1 MAKNSKRTA
10 SNKRLQALIRAQKMN
25 ELLKIGGVQ
34 SQALLDSAGESRPS
48 DESHVVELLD
58 AERFTRS
65 EVATARPRMRRQ
77 SRPKSKPKPRPKPR
91 PKPKPAKRTKAKKRK
106 R

>member
-1 MAKNSKRTA
+1 MAKDSKRTA
-10 SNKRLQALIRAQKMN
+10 SNKRLQALVRAQKMN

-58 AERFTRS
+58 AERFTKSEIGNSKSRAKRS
-65 EVATARPRMRRQ
+65 KARA
-77 SRPKSKPKPRPKPR
+77 RPKPS
-91 PKPKPAKRTKAKKRK
+91 KKSSAKKKK
-106 R
+106 RR